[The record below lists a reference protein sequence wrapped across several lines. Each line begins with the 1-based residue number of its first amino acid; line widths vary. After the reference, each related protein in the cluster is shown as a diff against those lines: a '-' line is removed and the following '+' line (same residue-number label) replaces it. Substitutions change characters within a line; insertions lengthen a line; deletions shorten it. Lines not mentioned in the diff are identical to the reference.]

1 MPVSIVGDLKGL
13 HKKLNQLKNPALER
27 VGKKVGEALV
37 SSTIQRF
44 NGQHAPD
51 GTKWQRHAAVTVTPR
66 AKDYRKNGALRKGI
80 RERMETRKIL
90 IDSAR
95 LRNSI
100 SFKAVGTK
108 VHVGTNV
115 KYARIHQKGG
125 MAGRGKKVRIPAR
138 PFLGVSSDD
147 KKEVRRLVL
156 KAVQEGDL

>member
-1 MPVSIVGDLKGL
+1 MPVKIVGDLKGL

-37 SSTIQRF
+37 SSTIRRFGEQR
-44 NGQHAPD
+44 APD
-51 GTKWQRHAAVTVTPR
+51 GTPWQRHAAATVAPSK
-66 AKDYRKNGALRKGI
+66 KDYRKSGALRKGV
-80 RERMETRKIL
+80 RERMEKRLIL

-115 KYARIHQKGG
+115 KYARHHQKGSE
-125 MAGRGKKVRIPAR
+125 AGTKFNIPAH